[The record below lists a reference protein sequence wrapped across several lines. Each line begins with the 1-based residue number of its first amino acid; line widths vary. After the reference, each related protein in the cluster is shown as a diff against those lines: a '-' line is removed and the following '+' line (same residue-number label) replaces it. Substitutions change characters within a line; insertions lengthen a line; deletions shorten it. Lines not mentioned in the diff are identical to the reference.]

1 MMNNEKQSFLDGWKQ
16 HWKSRLAWIAIG
28 AFVTI
33 YDATCPKGETLS
45 EEVYRQ
51 RESKLGRF
59 IIDKLMLDT
68 TQHLQGQENWIN
80 DIAKLNPKSQ

>member
-1 MMNNEKQSFLDGWKQ
+1 MSREKQTILDGWKK
-16 HWKSRLAWIAIG
+16 HWRPRLAWLAIG